1 MVFDKEQEVP
11 YRMPSFLAGQQG
23 GKPAEM
29 ENQRMGVI
37 LRISSSIIGMDSAR
51 SYTSVTRKASGFSS
65 QTYAGILERRE
76 GSLTFRGALLGK
88 EEEEAKAEKENKGN
102 GELSLQNQFR
112 SVGITKISSRDEMEA
127 LNRIRQHCIQYL
139 MELFGLYKRGTAS
152 RNMTEMSG
160 MTPADSG
167 TAASVSTTVVSGMV
181 SESYMEEENTAF
193 RTTGSVVTADGRTI
207 EFNLE
212 MEMSR
217 RFQSVYE
224 QSYETVY
231 RNVDTCDPLVIN
243 LDNNI
248 ASVSDQ
254 KFLFDIDGDGI
265 LDRVSELNAGSGYLA
280 LDKNGDGKINDG
292 TELFG
297 PESGNGF
304 ADLAKYDDDGNGW
317 IDEDDEIWDKLLIW
331 TKDEN
336 GKDQLYHISEKGIGA
351 ICLQNQST
359 SFSLNSLRDNQT
371 NGIIRS
377 TGIFLYENGN
387 VGTIQHVDLAK

>member
-1 MVFDKEQEVP
+1 
-11 YRMPSFLAGQQG
+11 MPSFLAGQQG

>member
-1 MVFDKEQEVP
+1 
-11 YRMPSFLAGQQG
+11 MPSFLAGQQG

-359 SFSLNSLRDNQT
+359 GFSLNSLRDNQT